1 MQYIVSLYIEFLYKS
16 LRKRWLP
23 LPNIKTS
30 EEHAGIA
37 INTKKWKPWLL
48 SKEMK
53 TMLEPFSLAK
63 LVRIK
68 KFCIGEMWG
77 KGHSVVLL
85 IELKIKYTLS
95 EAVFG
100 SKFHRPE
107 VID

>member
-1 MQYIVSLYIEFLYKS
+1 
-16 LRKRWLP
+16 
-23 LPNIKTS
+23 
-30 EEHAGIA
+30 
-37 INTKKWKPWLL
+37 
-48 SKEMK
+48 
-53 TMLEPFSLAK
+53 MLEPFSLAK

-85 IELKIKYTLS
+85 VELKIKYTLS

-107 VID
+107 GID